1 MKSSDIEIHVLGAL
15 ETIGVPY
22 EIVEIDPVFADT
34 AEFCKKYG
42 YTLESSGNTIL
53 VASKKDP
60 RVYSACVVKG
70 SDRLDVNKKVR
81 KLMGVSKL
89 SFASAEDTIAVT
101 GMAIGGV
108 TPFALPS
115 SIKIYA
121 DEKLMTMDYIIL
133 GSGSRSS
140 KVKISPQVFL
150 KIPNVDIIPGLS
162 L

>member
-1 MKSSDIEIHVLGAL
+1 MKSSGIESYVLGVL
-15 ETIGVPY
+15 ETLGIPY
-22 EIVEIDPVFADT
+22 EIVEIDPAFADT
-34 AEFCKKYG
+34 IEFCKKYG
-42 YTLESSGNTIL
+42 YTLESCGNTIL

-81 KLMGVSKL
+81 KLMGVPKL

-108 TPFALPS
+108 TPFGLPS
-115 SIKIYA
+115 SLNIYT
-121 DEKLMTMDYIIL
+121 DEKMMKMDYVIL

-150 KIPNVDIIPGLS
+150 AIPNVEIIPGLS